1 MVRWLRMLRMIILLG
16 LLWTSVGLVAYPGCN
31 RTSLQNPLEQACI
44 RYYNNAYTV
53 VLRHL

>member
-31 RTSLQNPLEQACI
+31 RTSLQNALEQACI